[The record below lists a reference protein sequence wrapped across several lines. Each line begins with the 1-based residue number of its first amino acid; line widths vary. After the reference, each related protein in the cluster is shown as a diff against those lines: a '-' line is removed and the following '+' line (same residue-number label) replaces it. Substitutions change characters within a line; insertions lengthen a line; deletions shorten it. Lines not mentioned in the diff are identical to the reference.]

1 MGGTRTEGPSG
12 VTYSGE
18 IIELVFE
25 FVDRMVGH
33 LHKSAAELQLS
44 PPQALALLRLEM
56 PLPMHDL
63 AERLRCD
70 ASNVTGIVDKLEGRR
85 LVERKVDEGDRRVK
99 NLVLTAEGA
108 DLLGR
113 LKASLSTDVPA
124 IGSLSKVDQRALR
137 DLFRRALLHAS
148 GPGAAAG

>member
-1 MGGTRTEGPSG
+1 MGATRTERSSA
-12 VTYSGE
+12 VTLSGE
-18 IIELVFE
+18 IVELVFE

-33 LHKSAAELQLS
+33 LGKSAAELHLS

-70 ASNVTGIVDKLEGRR
+70 ASNVTGIVDKLEARQ

-99 NLVLTAEGA
+99 NLVLTADGA

-124 IGSLSKVDQRALR
+124 IGSLSKVEQRALR
-137 DLFRRALLHAS
+137 DLFRRALLNA
-148 GPGAAAG
+148 

>member
-1 MGGTRTEGPSG
+1 MGAIRTERPSR
-12 VTYSGE
+12 VTLSGE

-33 LHKSAAELQLS
+33 LDKSAAALNLS
-44 PPQALALLRLEM
+44 PPQALALLRLEI

-99 NLVLTAEGA
+99 NLVLTDEGV

-124 IGSLSKVDQRALR
+124 IGSLSKGDQRALR
-137 DLFRRALLHAS
+137 DLFRRALLDA
-148 GPGAAAG
+148 